1 MSVSDI
7 SKPRESLWATE
18 LMGPQHVRLMTLID
32 SYWAASVE
40 YATFWVAYWTGNVSL
55 QYGSLAGCFD

>member
-40 YATFWVAYWTGNVSL
+40 YTAFWRTDWTGNVPL
-55 QYGSLAGCFD
+55 QYGSVAGGFD

>member
-40 YATFWVAYWTGNVSL
+40 YAAFWRTYWTGNVSL
-55 QYGSLAGCFD
+55 QYGSVAGGFD